1 MWNGLG
7 GSFSPM
13 SVSLVAMGSVK
24 AVATI
29 KKSKK
34 DVPHA

>member
-1 MWNGLG
+1 MWNGWS

-13 SVSLVAMGSVK
+13 SVSLVATALK

-34 DVPHA
+34 DVLHA